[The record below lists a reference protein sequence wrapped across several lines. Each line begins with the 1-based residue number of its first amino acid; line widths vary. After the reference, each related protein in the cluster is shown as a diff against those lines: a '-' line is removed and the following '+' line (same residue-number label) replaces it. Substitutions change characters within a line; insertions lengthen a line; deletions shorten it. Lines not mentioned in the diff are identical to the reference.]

1 MGTRSILCGIL
12 FCVLGS
18 ISGYGQTTVPGGVV
32 SGTWTKAN
40 SPYLVQAAIMVA
52 DGTTLTIEPG
62 VKIEFQGSFKL
73 LVLGNV
79 IAAGA
84 VNDTI
89 TFTAAD
95 TSKGWLGVR
104 FENTASTN
112 DTSRFMFCKFQ
123 YGKALY
129 TPPLDK
135 GGAFYLENFSK
146 VVI

>member
-89 TFTAAD
+89 TFTADIGTHNYTFLLTD
-95 TSKGWLGVR
+95 T
-104 FENTASTN
+104 N
-112 DTSRFMFCKFQ
+112 
-123 YGKALY
+123 GKIHTITY
-129 TPPLDK
+129 KDITC
-135 GGAFYLENFSK
+135 
-146 VVI
+146 